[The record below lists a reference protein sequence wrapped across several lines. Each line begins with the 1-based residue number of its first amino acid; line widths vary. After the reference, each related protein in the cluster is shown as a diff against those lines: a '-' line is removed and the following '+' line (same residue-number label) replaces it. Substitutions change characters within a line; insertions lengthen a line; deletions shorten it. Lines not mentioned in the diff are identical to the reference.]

1 MVEGRPVSGTR
12 RLQGGYPGP
21 QADGGTSLTPKEVM
35 GILRRHVLL
44 IIFVTMLGFCLGGGT
59 WYGLRRFLP
68 SYSAEALIEVLPPI
82 EDDPTQIS
90 QTQTNKDNLYNHRVT
105 MANLIKQQ
113 KTYQDLLQLDTIRKT
128 AWFQQFDNE
137 PDAIKYLM
145 KYLTAYPHRD
155 ADFVSVSMN
164 CGNAKEAADIANTMS
179 ELFVS
184 SQRNQKQGEID
195 DKLAEYARQ
204 QETIQMEIDGY
215 NKAIQD
221 VRDRWGVTFILGEGS
236 QIIND
241 PTLVKLN
248 SIQQDESKLLMS
260 ISQLGATIQNLERLA
275 STQINDA
282 QIQNAIQAHPMIQR
296 LEEQISM
303 QKATLEGKSQRF
315 GPNHRVIRQA
325 QILLEDLETQLA
337 EQKRKVAEQT
347 SQANLKN
354 ARDTLVTLQA
364 NLETLQK
371 QREEAEKNKE
381 DADRARVEFERLDVK
396 LKERQTALAAINA
409 QIDTW
414 RIKRNTPGSAKV
426 LLKAA
431 ALPPLKMTAT
441 RHPLLWFP
449 LGLVLGLVC
458 GVGLAFLI
466 ELMNDL
472 VRTARDVSR
481 YLQVPLLGIIPDDD
495 EDDDLPRETD
505 LYQVVRH
512 MPYSQLSEAYRRF
525 RTNLE
530 LSKPKTMLIASGEPE
545 DGKTTCAA
553 NLALS
558 LVAKGKKVVLI
569 DGNFRQPM
577 LQKVFPRLATD
588 AKGGQYGLSNLLMGQ
603 CTIRQGIRP
612 AGVEGLD
619 VIDTGL
625 LPPNPMELLSSP
637 RMDTLIQELRKV
649 YDHIIL
655 DSAPVLLVSDA
666 KVLARLAD
674 ATVLVL
680 NADATRRGAALRV
693 LHEMR
698 SVNTRVVGVVLFGAR
713 SLSGGY
719 FREQQRS
726 YQDYMQTA

>member
-1 MVEGRPVSGTR
+1 MQNRHADSDSG
-12 RLQGGYPGP
+12 
-21 QADGGTSLTPKEVM
+21 LTPKEVM

-44 IIFVTMLGFCLGGGT
+44 IIFVTLLGFCLGGGA

-68 SYSAEALIEVLPPI
+68 SYSAEALVQVLPPV
-82 EDDPTQIS
+82 EDDPTKIN
-90 QTQTNKDNLYNHRVT
+90 QTQTHKDNLYNHRVT

-113 KTYQDLLQLDTIRKT
+113 KAYQDLLQLDTIRKT
-128 AWFQQFDNE
+128 AWFQKFDNE

-164 CGNAKEAADIANTMS
+164 CGNAKEAADIANTMA

-184 SQRNQKQGEID
+184 SQRNQTKGDID
-195 DKLAEYARQ
+195 DKLAEYVRQ
-204 QETIQMEIDGY
+204 QENIQGDMDAI
-215 NKAIQD
+215 NKAMED
-221 VRDRWGVTFILGEGS
+221 VRNRWGVTFIMGEGS
-236 QIIND
+236 RVIND
-241 PTLVKLN
+241 PTVVKLN
-248 SIQQDESKLLMS
+248 SLQQDESKLLMQV
-260 ISQLGATIQNLERLA
+260 SQMDAMIRNLERLA
-275 STQINDA
+275 SVEISDN
-282 QIQNAIQAHPMIQR
+282 QIQQAIQAHPMIQR

-325 QILLEDLETQLA
+325 QTLLQDLETQLI
-337 EQKRKVAEQT
+337 EQKRKVAEQDR
-347 SQANLKN
+347 QAKLKN
-354 ARDTLVTLQA
+354 ARDALLTLQQS
-364 NLETLQK
+364 LETLQK

-381 DADRARVEFERLDVK
+381 DSDRARVEFERLDVK
-396 LKERQTALAAINA
+396 LKERQEALATIKR

-414 RIKRNTPGSAKV
+414 RIKRDAPDSSKV

-431 ALPPLKMTAT
+431 ALPPLKMTAA

-449 LGLVLGLVC
+449 LGLILGLATSVT
-458 GVGLAFLI
+458 LAFLI

-472 VRTARDVSR
+472 VRTASDVSR
-481 YLQVPLLGIIPDDD
+481 YLRLPLLGIIPDEE
-495 EDDDLPRETD
+495 EDDDLSRDTD
-505 LYQVVRH
+505 LFQVVRQL
-512 MPYSQLSEAYRRF
+512 PYSLLTEAYRSF

-530 LSKPKTMLIASGEPE
+530 LSRAKTILLASGEPE
-545 DGKTTCAA
+545 DGKTSAA
-553 NLALS
+553 VNLALS
-558 LVAKGKKVVLI
+558 LVAKHKKVVLI

-577 LQKVFPRLATD
+577 LQKIFPRLASD
-588 AKGGQYGLSNLLMGQ
+588 AAGGQYGLSNLLLGQ
-603 CTIRQGIRP
+603 CTIRQGLRP
-612 AGVEGLD
+612 TGVEGLD
-619 VIDTGL
+619 LLDTGL

-655 DSAPVLLVSDA
+655 DSAPALLVSDA

-674 ATVLVL
+674 ATVLIV
-680 NADATRRGAALRV
+680 NADGTRRGAALRV
-693 LHEMR
+693 LNEMQ
-698 SVNTRVVGVVLFGAR
+698 SVHANVAGVLLFGAR

-726 YQDYMQTA
+726 YQDYMLPA

>member
-1 MVEGRPVSGTR
+1 MVNGRPVSGAR
-12 RLQGGYPGP
+12 GLQGGYQGRP
-21 QADGGTSLTPKEVM
+21 ADEDTGLTPKEVM

-44 IIFVTMLGFCLGGGT
+44 IIFVTLLGFCLGGSA

-68 SYSAEALIEVLPPI
+68 SYSAEALLEVLPPV
-82 EDDPTQIS
+82 EEDPTQIN
-90 QTQTNKDNLYNHRVT
+90 QTQTHKDNLYNHRVT

-113 KTYQDLLQLDTIRKT
+113 KAYQDLLQLDTIRST
-128 AWFQQFDNE
+128 TWFQKFDNE
-137 PDAIKYLM
+137 PDAIRYLM

-179 ELFVS
+179 RLFVD
-184 SQRNQKQGEID
+184 SQRNQKQGDID
-195 DKLAEYARQ
+195 DKLAQYTKQ
-204 QETIQMEIDGY
+204 QGLIQVEIDSF
-215 NKAIQD
+215 NKAMED
-221 VRDRWGVTFILGEGS
+221 VRNRWGVTFIMGEGS
-236 QIIND
+236 QVIND

-248 SIQQDESKLLMS
+248 SIQQDESKLRIQ
-260 ISQLGATIQNLERLA
+260 ISQMEAMIQNLERLA
-275 STQINDA
+275 SEDLDDE
-282 QIQNAIQAHPMIQR
+282 QIQHAIQAHPMIQG
-296 LEEQISM
+296 LEQQISS
-303 QKATLEGKSQRF
+303 QKAALEGKTRL
-315 GPNHRVIRQA
+315 GPNHRVIRQG
-325 QILLEDLETQLA
+325 QTVLEDLEGQLI
-337 EQKRKVAEQT
+337 EQKRKVAEQNR
-347 SQANLKN
+347 QANLMN
-354 ARDTLVTLQA
+354 ARDRFLSMQKS
-364 NLETLQK
+364 LEALQK

-381 DADRARVEFERLDVK
+381 DSDRARVEFERLDVK
-396 LKERQTALAAINA
+396 LKERQEALAQINT
-409 QIDTW
+409 QIDLW
-414 RIKRNTPGSAKV
+414 RIKRDAPDSGKV

-431 ALPPLKMTAT
+431 ALPPLKMTAM

-458 GVGLAFLI
+458 SVTLAFML

-481 YLQVPLLGIIPDDD
+481 YLHMPLLGIIPDED
-495 EDDDLPRETD
+495 EDDELPRDAD
-505 LYQVVRH
+505 LFQIVRQ
-512 MPYSQLSEAYRRF
+512 MPYSLLTEAYRRF

-530 LSKPKTMLIASGEPE
+530 LSKAKTILLASGEPE
-545 DGKTTCAA
+545 DGKTSAA
-553 NLALS
+553 INLALS
-558 LVAKGKKVVLI
+558 LVARDKKVVLI

-577 LQKVFPRLATD
+577 IQKIFPKPARD
-588 AKGGQYGLSNLLMGQ
+588 AGGQYGLSNLLLGQ
-603 CTIRQGIRP
+603 CTIRQGLRP
-612 AGVEGLD
+612 SGVEGLD
-619 VIDTGL
+619 VLDTGL

-637 RMDTLIQELRKV
+637 RMDALIQELRKV

-693 LHEMR
+693 LNEMR
-698 SVNTRVVGVVLFGAR
+698 SVNAHVAGALLMGAR

-726 YQDYMQTA
+726 YQDYMQPA

>member
-1 MVEGRPVSGTR
+1 
-12 RLQGGYPGP
+12 
-21 QADGGTSLTPKEVM
+21 
-35 GILRRHVLL
+35 
-44 IIFVTMLGFCLGGGT
+44 
-59 WYGLRRFLP
+59 
-68 SYSAEALIEVLPPI
+68 
-82 EDDPTQIS
+82 
-90 QTQTNKDNLYNHRVT
+90 
-105 MANLIKQQ
+105 
-113 KTYQDLLQLDTIRKT
+113 
-128 AWFQQFDNE
+128 
-137 PDAIKYLM
+137 
-145 KYLTAYPHRD
+145 
-155 ADFVSVSMN
+155 
-164 CGNAKEAADIANTMS
+164 
-179 ELFVS
+179 
-184 SQRNQKQGEID
+184 
-195 DKLAEYARQ
+195 
-204 QETIQMEIDGY
+204 
-215 NKAIQD
+215 
-221 VRDRWGVTFILGEGS
+221 
-236 QIIND
+236 
-241 PTLVKLN
+241 
-248 SIQQDESKLLMS
+248 
-260 ISQLGATIQNLERLA
+260 
-275 STQINDA
+275 
-282 QIQNAIQAHPMIQR
+282 
-296 LEEQISM
+296 
-303 QKATLEGKSQRF
+303 
-315 GPNHRVIRQA
+315 
-325 QILLEDLETQLA
+325 
-337 EQKRKVAEQT
+337 
-347 SQANLKN
+347 
-354 ARDTLVTLQA
+354 
-364 NLETLQK
+364 
-371 QREEAEKNKE
+371 
-381 DADRARVEFERLDVK
+381 
-396 LKERQTALAAINA
+396 
-409 QIDTW
+409 
-414 RIKRNTPGSAKV
+414 
-426 LLKAA
+426 
-431 ALPPLKMTAT
+431 
-441 RHPLLWFP
+441 